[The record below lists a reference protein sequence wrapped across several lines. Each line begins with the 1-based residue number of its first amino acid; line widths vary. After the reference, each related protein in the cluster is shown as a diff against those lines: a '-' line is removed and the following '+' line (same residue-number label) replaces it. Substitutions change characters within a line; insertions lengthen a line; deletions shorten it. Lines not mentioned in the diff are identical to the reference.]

1 MRNRSL
7 IFLLTAGALATAA
20 LGQSSS
26 LPAPSPIEKDL
37 AARASD
43 VTEVTLGKNMLA
55 FAAKVMNGKDEDE
68 AATRHLIEGLDG
80 IYVREYEFDKEG
92 QFSAEEVD
100 QLRKYFETGEWTSIV
115 KQRARKNSESTDVM
129 VKLVNGESHGMF
141 ILNVEP
147 KELTIVL
154 ILGPINMD
162 ELGELRS
169 IGGLDALGDIAKTE
183 KMQEKESNKAAEKAK
198 ELEKKGGNQ

>member
-1 MRNRSL
+1 
-7 IFLLTAGALATAA
+7 
-20 LGQSSS
+20 
-26 LPAPSPIEKDL
+26 
-37 AARASD
+37 
-43 VTEVTLGKNMLA
+43 
-55 FAAKVMNGKDEDE
+55 
-68 AATRHLIEGLDG
+68 
-80 IYVREYEFDKEG
+80 
-92 QFSAEEVD
+92 
-100 QLRKYFETGEWTSIV
+100 
-115 KQRARKNSESTDVM
+115 
-129 VKLVNGESHGMF
+129 MF

-183 KMQEKESNKAAEKAK
+183 KMQEKESNKAAEKAAEKAK